1 MGYVRT
7 ASVDDAEAVAAI
19 YAPYVRDTAISF
31 EETPPSAA
39 EMAGRIASTLRWLP
53 YLVFD
58 QGTGP
63 IGYAYAGAHAERPAY
78 RWSVN
83 ISAYVAPEAHRMGV
97 GRALYTELLGL
108 LQRQR
113 FHTAFAGITLPNDKS
128 VGLHEAM
135 GFVHLG
141 TYGEVGYK
149 HGVWRDVG
157 YWRRSIAH
165 GPPTGEPIPFPS
177 L

>member
-7 ASVDDAEAVAAI
+7 ASTDDAVAIAAI
-19 YAPYVRDTAISF
+19 YAPYVRDTVISF
-31 EETPPSAA
+31 EETPPSVS
-39 EMAGRIASTLRWLP
+39 EMATRIASTLERLP

-58 QGTGP
+58 QGAGP
-63 IGYAYAGAHAERPAY
+63 IGYAYAGAHAERAAY

-83 ISAYVAPEAHRMGV
+83 VTVYVAPEAHRMGV
-97 GRALYTELLGL
+97 GRTLYTELLAL
-108 LQRQR
+108 LERQG

-141 TYGEVGYK
+141 TYREVGFK
-149 HGVWRDVG
+149 HGAWRDVG
-157 YWRRSIAH
+157 YWRRALSD
-165 GPPTGEPIPFPS
+165 GPPRGEPQPFAS